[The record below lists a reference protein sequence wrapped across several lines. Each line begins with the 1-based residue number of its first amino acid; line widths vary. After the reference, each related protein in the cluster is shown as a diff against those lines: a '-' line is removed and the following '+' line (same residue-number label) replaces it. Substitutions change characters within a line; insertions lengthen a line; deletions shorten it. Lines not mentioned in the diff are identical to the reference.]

1 MELVTIATNQIYFP
15 FHNENCNLVAMGNGS
30 ILCLHW
36 FTWRGL
42 STFRKWEVH
51 LESEMFCFFPLVDY
65 SQKRPKDL
73 NTEINGSF

>member
-1 MELVTIATNQIYFP
+1 MELVTIATNQLYFH
-15 FHNENCNLVAMGNGS
+15 FQNENCNLVAMGNGS

-51 LESEMFCFFPLVDY
+51 LESEMLFFFFFLVDY
-65 SQKRPKDL
+65 SQKRLKTSIL
-73 NTEINGSF
+73 K